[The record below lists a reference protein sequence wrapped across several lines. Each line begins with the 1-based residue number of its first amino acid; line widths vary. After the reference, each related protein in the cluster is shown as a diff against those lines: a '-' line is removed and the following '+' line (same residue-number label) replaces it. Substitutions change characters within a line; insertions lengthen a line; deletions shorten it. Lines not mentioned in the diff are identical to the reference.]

1 MHFKVDSL
9 KPIAAVTQRKT
20 TKEGARMS
28 AGDHLQELTEQFTKG
43 PASGATT
50 GPPALHLGDI
60 ETVPTLFQPRGGI
73 SERHVSELIKAI
85 KAVGALD
92 PVTVM
97 LVGTRFVLID
107 GHHRIEAYRAAR
119 WAGPVPVRYF
129 DGTPEEGVLV
139 AGEANSK
146 AKLPMDNTD
155 RQNFAWRL
163 VLIDRHS
170 IAKVAKASGISPAQ
184 VTIMRRAK
192 KTLGE
197 HAGDYV
203 SWFRARLAANGKDL
217 LIDPN
222 EKDEWMEQL
231 ADRYADE
238 LTKKFS
244 TKLALNPEVAAMAL
258 ASYFGRKLP
267 EVYGFL
273 REHLSEDDRVAI
285 EVDND
290 EF

>member
-1 MHFKVDSL
+1 
-9 KPIAAVTQRKT
+9 
-20 TKEGARMS
+20 MS
-28 AGDHLQELTEQFTKG
+28 AGDLLQELTEQFTG
-43 PASGATT
+43 SASG
-50 GPPALHLGDI
+50 PPELHLQDI
-60 ETVPTLFQPRGGI
+60 ETVPELFQPRGGI
-73 SERHVSELIKAI
+73 SERHVSELVKAI

-97 LVGTRFVLID
+97 VIGSRTILID
-107 GHHRIEAYRAAR
+107 GHHRIEAYGAAK
-119 WAGPVPVRYF
+119 WAAPVPVRYF
-129 DGTPEEGVLV
+129 EGTPEDAVLV

-170 IAKVAKASGISPAQ
+170 IAKIARASGISEAQ

-192 KTLGE
+192 RTLGE
-197 HAGDYV
+197 QAGDFS

-217 LIDPN
+217 VCNRED
-222 EKDEWMEQL
+222 DEREQWMQQL

-244 TKLALNPEVAAMAL
+244 TKLALNPEIAAMAL

-273 REHLSEDDRVAI
+273 RGHLGEDDRRSI
-285 EVDND
+285 EVEND
-290 EF
+290 DF

>member
-1 MHFKVDSL
+1 
-9 KPIAAVTQRKT
+9 
-20 TKEGARMS
+20 MS
-28 AGDHLQELTEQFTKG
+28 AGETLRQLTEQFTG
-43 PASGATT
+43 PTL
-50 GPPALHLGDI
+50 GPSEMNLQDI
-60 ETVPTLFQPRGGI
+60 EAVAELFQPRGGI
-73 SERHVSELIKAI
+73 SERHVSELMKAI
-85 KAVGALD
+85 KAIGALD

-97 LVGTRFVLID
+97 MVGKRAILID
-107 GHHRIEAYRAAR
+107 GHHRVEAYSAAK
-119 WAGPVPVRYF
+119 WSHAVPVRYF
-129 DGTPEEGVLV
+129 EGTPEEAVLA

-170 IAKVAKASGISPAQ
+170 IAKVARASGISPAQ

-197 HAGDYV
+197 EAGDHG

-217 LIDPN
+217 VCTRDT
-222 EKDEWMEQL
+222 DEREQWMEQL

>member
-1 MHFKVDSL
+1 MN
-9 KPIAAVTQRKT
+9 
-20 TKEGARMS
+20 
-28 AGDHLQELTEQFTKG
+28 AGDHLQELMEQFT
-43 PASGATT
+43 GAVT
-50 GPPALHLGDI
+50 GPPELRIEDI
-60 ETVPTLFQPRGGI
+60 ETVPDLFQPRGGI
-73 SERHVSELIKAI
+73 SERHVSDLIKAI

-97 LVGTRFVLID
+97 VVGNRTVLID
-107 GHHRIEAYRAAR
+107 GHHRIEAYGAAK
-119 WAGPVPVRYF
+119 WDAPVPVRYF
-129 DGTPEEGVLV
+129 EGTPEEAVLV

-163 VLIDRHS
+163 VLLDRHS
-170 IAKVAKASGISPAQ
+170 KAEVAKASGISEAQ
-184 VTIMRRAK
+184 VSIMRRAK

-197 HAGDYV
+197 QAGDFS
-203 SWFRARLAANGKDL
+203 SWFRARLAANGKDHGH
-217 LIDPN
+217 N
-222 EKDEWMEQL
+222 GEDEREQWMQQV

-244 TKLALNPEVAAMAL
+244 TKLALNPEIAAMAL
-258 ASYFGRKLP
+258 ASYFGRRLP

-273 REHLSEDDRVAI
+273 REHLGEDDRRTI

>member
-1 MHFKVDSL
+1 
-9 KPIAAVTQRKT
+9 
-20 TKEGARMS
+20 MS
-28 AGDHLQELTEQFTKG
+28 MTEAGDQLQELMDLFS
-43 PASGATT
+43 ASGSCQ
-50 GPPALHLGDI
+50 GLPELRLGDI
-60 ETVPTLFQPRGGI
+60 ETMPELFQPRGGI
-73 SERHVSELIKAI
+73 SERHVSDLIKAI
-85 KAVGALD
+85 KSVGALD

-97 LVGTRFVLID
+97 AIGNRTILMD
-107 GHHRIEAYRAAR
+107 GHHRIEAYGAAK
-119 WAGPVPVRYF
+119 WAQPVPVTYF
-129 DGTPEEGVLV
+129 EGTPEDAVLV

-170 IAKVAKASGISPAQ
+170 IAKVARASGISAAQ
-184 VTIMRRAK
+184 VTIMRRVR

-197 HAGDYV
+197 DAAEHK
-203 SWFRARLAANGKDL
+203 SWFRARLAANGKDQAHST
-217 LIDPN
+217 D
-222 EKDEWMEQL
+222 DERDQWMQQVAE
-231 ADRYADE
+231 RYADE

-244 TKLALNPEVAAMAL
+244 TKLALNPEIAAMAL

-273 REHLSEDDRVAI
+273 REHVAEDDRKSI

-290 EF
+290 DF

>member
-1 MHFKVDSL
+1 
-9 KPIAAVTQRKT
+9 
-20 TKEGARMS
+20 MS
-28 AGDHLQELTEQFTKG
+28 AGDQLQELMQAYEAGLSEQLI
-43 PASGATT
+43 GAAQ
-50 GPPALHLGDI
+50 GPPELRLQDI
-60 ETVPTLFQPRGGI
+60 ETVPGLFQPRGGI
-73 SERHVSELIKAI
+73 SERHVSDLIKAI
-85 KAVGALD
+85 KAIGPLD

-97 LVGTRFVLID
+97 MVGKRTILID
-107 GHHRIEAYRAAR
+107 GHHRIEAYEAVK
-119 WAGPVPVRYF
+119 WATPMPVRYF
-129 DGTPEEGVLV
+129 EGTPEEAVLV

-170 IAKVAKASGISPAQ
+170 KAEVARASGISEAQ
-184 VTIMRRAK
+184 VSIMRRAK
-192 KTLGE
+192 RTLGE
-197 HAGDYV
+197 QAGDFS
-203 SWFRARLAANGKDL
+203 SWFRARLAANGKDHE
-217 LIDPN
+217 PKG
-222 EKDEWMEQL
+222 EDEREQWMQQV

-244 TKLALNPEVAAMAL
+244 TKLALNPEIAAMAL

-273 REHLSEDDRVAI
+273 REHLGEDDRRAI

>member
-1 MHFKVDSL
+1 
-9 KPIAAVTQRKT
+9 
-20 TKEGARMS
+20 MS
-28 AGDHLQELTEQFTKG
+28 AGDDLQELTDQFT
-43 PASGATT
+43 GAVT
-50 GPPALHLGDI
+50 GPPELHLQDI
-60 ETVPTLFQPRGGI
+60 ETMPALFQPRGGI
-73 SERHVSELIKAI
+73 SERHVSELVKAI

-92 PVTVM
+92 PVTVLM
-97 LVGTRFVLID
+97 VGSRFVLID
-107 GHHRIEAYRAAR
+107 GHHRMEAYGAAQWVR
-119 WAGPVPVRYF
+119 PVPVRYF
-129 DGTPEEGVLV
+129 EGTPEEAVLA

-170 IAKVAKASGISPAQ
+170 IAKVARASGISAAQ

-197 HAGDYV
+197 QAGDHAT
-203 SWFRARLAANGKDL
+203 WFRARLAANGKDL
-217 LIDPN
+217 VIDPN

-273 REHLSEDDRVAI
+273 REHLSEYDRTAI

>member
-1 MHFKVDSL
+1 
-9 KPIAAVTQRKT
+9 
-20 TKEGARMS
+20 MS
-28 AGDHLQELTEQFTKG
+28 AGDHLRDLMSQFTG
-43 PASGATT
+43 PAQ
-50 GPPALHLGDI
+50 GPSELRIDNI
-60 ETVPTLFQPRGGI
+60 ETVPELFQPRGGI
-73 SERHVSELIKAI
+73 SERHVSDLIKAI

-97 LVGTRFVLID
+97 VVGNRTILID
-107 GHHRIEAYRAAR
+107 GHHRFEAYGAAR
-119 WAGPVPVRYF
+119 WSTPVPVRYF
-129 DGTPEEGVLV
+129 EGTPEEAVLV
-139 AGEANSK
+139 AGEVNSK

-170 IAKVAKASGISPAQ
+170 IARVARASGISAAQ

-192 KTLGE
+192 RTLGQQ
-197 HAGDYV
+197 AGDHV
-203 SWFRARLAANGKDL
+203 SWFRARLAANGKDHEA
-217 LIDPN
+217 N
-222 EKDEWMEQL
+222 GEDEREQWMQQV

-273 REHLSEDDRVAI
+273 REHLGEDDRRAI
-285 EVDND
+285 EADND

>member
-1 MHFKVDSL
+1 
-9 KPIAAVTQRKT
+9 
-20 TKEGARMS
+20 MS
-28 AGDHLQELTEQFTKG
+28 AGELLRGLTEQYT
-43 PASGATT
+43 GAVM
-50 GPPALHLGDI
+50 GPPELHLQDI
-60 ETVPTLFQPRGGI
+60 ETVPELFQPRGGI
-73 SERHVSELIKAI
+73 SERHVSELVKAI

-97 LVGTRFVLID
+97 VIGSRTILID
-107 GHHRIEAYRAAR
+107 GHHRVEAYGTAQ
-119 WAGPVPVRYF
+119 WVPPVPVRYF
-129 DGTPEEGVLV
+129 DGTPEEAVLV

-170 IAKVAKASGISPAQ
+170 KAAVARASGISEAQ
-184 VTIMRRAK
+184 VSIMRRAK
-192 KTLGE
+192 KTLGKQ
-197 HAGDYV
+197 AGDHA
-203 SWFRARLAANGKDL
+203 SWFRARLAANGKDFV
-217 LIDPN
+217 IDPN

-267 EVYGFL
+267 EVVGFL
-273 REHLSEDDRVAI
+273 RDHLTEDQLEAI
-285 EVDND
+285 ETEND
-290 EF
+290 DF

>member
-1 MHFKVDSL
+1 
-9 KPIAAVTQRKT
+9 
-20 TKEGARMS
+20 MS
-28 AGDHLQELTEQFTKG
+28 AGEQLQELMLAYEVSRQQQLTRPDQ
-43 PASGATT
+43 
-50 GPPALHLGDI
+50 GPPELRLQDI
-60 ETVPTLFQPRGGI
+60 EMVPELFQPRGGI
-73 SERHVSELIKAI
+73 SERHVSELVKAI
-85 KAVGALD
+85 KTVGALD

-97 LVGTRFVLID
+97 VVGKRPILID
-107 GHHRIEAYRAAR
+107 GHHRIEAYGAAQ
-119 WAGPVPVRYF
+119 WTEPVPVRYF
-129 DGTPEEGVLV
+129 EGSPEDALV
-139 AGEANSK
+139 AAGEANSK

-170 IAKVAKASGISPAQ
+170 IAKVARASGISAAQ
-184 VTIMRRAK
+184 VTIMRRARK
-192 KTLGE
+192 ALGGQ
-197 HAGDYV
+197 AADF
-203 SWFRARLAANGKDL
+203 STWFRARLAANGKEYVNSGD
-217 LIDPN
+217 D
-222 EKDEWMEQL
+222 DERDQWMQQV

-244 TKLALNPEVAAMAL
+244 TKLALNPEIAAMAL

-273 REHLSEDDRVAI
+273 REHLGEDDRRAI

>member
-1 MHFKVDSL
+1 MN
-9 KPIAAVTQRKT
+9 
-20 TKEGARMS
+20 
-28 AGDHLQELTEQFTKG
+28 AGDHLQELMSQFIG
-43 PASGATT
+43 PAQ
-50 GPPALHLGDI
+50 GPRELRLQDI
-60 ETVPTLFQPRGGI
+60 ETVPELFQPRGGI
-73 SERHVSELIKAI
+73 SERHVSDLIKAI
-85 KAVGALD
+85 KAVGPLD

-97 LVGTRFVLID
+97 MVGNRTILID
-107 GHHRIEAYRAAR
+107 GHHRIEAYRAAK
-119 WAGPVPVRYF
+119 WATPVPVRYF
-129 DGTPEEGVLV
+129 EGTPEEAVLL

-170 IAKVAKASGISPAQ
+170 IAKVARASGISAAQ

-192 KTLGE
+192 RTLGE
-197 HAGDYV
+197 QAGDHV
-203 SWFRARLAANGKDL
+203 SWFRARLAANGKEYVNSGD
-217 LIDPN
+217 D
-222 EKDEWMEQL
+222 DERDQWMQQV

-244 TKLALNPEVAAMAL
+244 TKLALNPEIAAMAL

-273 REHLSEDDRVAI
+273 REHLGEDDRRAI
-285 EVDND
+285 EVEND

>member
-1 MHFKVDSL
+1 
-9 KPIAAVTQRKT
+9 
-20 TKEGARMS
+20 MS
-28 AGDHLQELTEQFTKG
+28 AGDDLQELTEQFT
-43 PASGATT
+43 GAVT
-50 GPPALHLGDI
+50 GPPELHLQDI
-60 ETVPTLFQPRGGI
+60 ETMPALFQPRGGI
-73 SERHVSELIKAI
+73 SERHVSELVKAI

-92 PVTVM
+92 AVTVLM
-97 LVGTRFVLID
+97 VGSRFVLID
-107 GHHRIEAYRAAR
+107 GHHRMEAYGAAQ
-119 WAGPVPVRYF
+119 WVQPIPVRYF
-129 DGTPEEGVLV
+129 EGTPEEAVLA

-170 IAKVAKASGISPAQ
+170 IAKVARASGISPAQ

-197 HAGDYV
+197 QAVDYV
-203 SWFRARLAANGKDL
+203 SWFRARLAANGHDL
-217 LIDPN
+217 VCTRDN
-222 EKDEWMEQL
+222 HEREQWMEQL

-267 EVYGFL
+267 EVYGYL
-273 REHLSEDDRVAI
+273 REHLSEDDRTAI

>member
-1 MHFKVDSL
+1 
-9 KPIAAVTQRKT
+9 
-20 TKEGARMS
+20 MS
-28 AGDHLQELTEQFTKG
+28 AGETLRQLTEEFTG
-43 PASGATT
+43 PASG
-50 GPPALHLGDI
+50 PPELRLEDI
-60 ETVPTLFQPRGGI
+60 ETVPELFQPRGGI
-73 SERHVSELIKAI
+73 SERHVSDLIKAI

-97 LVGTRFVLID
+97 VVGRGIPDTSAGGSSSQAAGSRFILID
-107 GHHRIEAYRAAR
+107 GHHRVEAYGAAK
-119 WAGPVPVRYF
+119 WTQPVPVTYF
-129 DGTPEEGVLV
+129 QGTPEEAVLV

-170 IAKVAKASGISPAQ
+170 KAEVAKASGISGNQ
-184 VTIMRRAK
+184 VAIMRRVK
-192 KTLGE
+192 RTLGE
-197 HAGDYV
+197 DAGDHT
-203 SWFRARLAANGKDL
+203 SWFRARLAANGKDHER
-217 LIDPN
+217 N
-222 EKDEWMEQL
+222 GEDEREQWMQQV

-244 TKLALNPEVAAMAL
+244 TKLALNPEIAAMAL

-273 REHLSEDDRVAI
+273 REHLGEDDRRAI
-285 EVDND
+285 EVDTD

>member
-1 MHFKVDSL
+1 
-9 KPIAAVTQRKT
+9 
-20 TKEGARMS
+20 MS
-28 AGDHLQELTEQFTKG
+28 AGDQLQELTDQFTAG
-43 PASGATT
+43 SASGATT
-50 GPPALHLGDI
+50 GPPELRLEDI
-60 ETVPTLFQPRGGI
+60 ETVPDLFQPRGGI
-73 SERHVSELIKAI
+73 SERHVSDLIKAI

-97 LVGTRFVLID
+97 VVGNRTILID
-107 GHHRIEAYRAAR
+107 GHHRIEAYGAAK
-119 WAGPVPVRYF
+119 WAAPVPVRYF
-129 DGTPEEGVLV
+129 VGTPEEAVLV

-170 IAKVAKASGISPAQ
+170 KAAVAKASGISEAQ
-184 VTIMRRAK
+184 VSIMRRAK
-192 KTLGE
+192 KALGE
-197 HAGDYV
+197 QARDHA
-203 SWFRARLAANGKDL
+203 SWFRARLAANGKDHVFNA
-217 LIDPN
+217 DD
-222 EKDEWMEQL
+222 DERKQWMEQV

-273 REHLSEDDRVAI
+273 REHLGEDDRRAI
-285 EVDND
+285 EVDNED
-290 EF
+290 F

>member
-1 MHFKVDSL
+1 
-9 KPIAAVTQRKT
+9 
-20 TKEGARMS
+20 MS
-28 AGDHLQELTEQFTKG
+28 AGEHLSELMAEWSSAQA
-43 PASGATT
+43 ASVAST
-50 GPPALHLGDI
+50 GPSELCLRDI
-60 ETVPTLFQPRGGI
+60 ETVPELFQPRGGI
-73 SERHVSELIKAI
+73 SERHVSELVKAI
-85 KAVGALD
+85 KAVGVLD

-97 LVGTRFVLID
+97 VVGKRFILID
-107 GHHRIEAYRAAR
+107 GHHRTEAYTVAR
-119 WAGPVPVRYF
+119 WAERVPVQYF
-129 DGTPEEGVLV
+129 EGSPEDALLV

-170 IAKVAKASGISPAQ
+170 ISKIARASGTSGAQ

-197 HAGDYV
+197 QAGDHV
-203 SWFRARLAANGKDL
+203 SWFRARLAANGKDYVH
-217 LIDPN
+217 N
-222 EKDEWMEQL
+222 KDDDERGQWMQQVS
-231 ADRYADE
+231 DRYADE

-244 TKLALNPEVAAMAL
+244 TKLALNPEIAAMAL

-273 REHLSEDDRVAI
+273 REHLGEDDRRAI

-290 EF
+290 DF